1 MTSEVLVVGYGSS
14 LRTDDGLGW
23 HAAQRLAEDPRFV
36 GMSVL
41 QRHQLTPEL
50 ALDISTAALV
60 VLLDASSGLAPGEIA
75 VEQVDPTEGAA
86 QSWSHHLSPAALVS
100 LSHELYGRA
109 AKVYVV
115 SCGAQSLEI
124 GDRLSPVA
132 EAALPKMLD
141 AVVEL
146 VASHNGG
153 QKDPATDVGQL
164 PSGVAAS
171 TQFSDRKLEK

>member
-1 MTSEVLVVGYGSS
+1 MTNGVLVVGYGSS

-50 ALDISTAALV
+50 ALDISAAALV
-60 VLLDASSGLAPGEIA
+60 ILLDASSALPPGKVV
-75 VEQVDPTEGAA
+75 VEQVDRADGAA

-109 AKVYVV
+109 AEVYVV
-115 SCGAQSLEI
+115 SCGAQSMDI

-141 AVVEL
+141 AVEEL
-146 VASHNGG
+146 VACHNGG
-153 QKDPATDVGQL
+153 GNLATEVAQLASGLPAC
-164 PSGVAAS
+164 